1 MKFSR
6 SIVLAVALIF
16 AWATA
21 GFAAHSAEICQKRI
35 ESFNYLVD
43 YSGSMM
49 MNFPS
54 VGKTKMAVAKEVI
67 KRVNDMVPELGYQG
81 GLYTF
86 APYGAVVNQGPWVRS
101 TLAAGVDS
109 LKDNLETFARF
120 TPMGDGIQ
128 AHNGIISQMTPR
140 AAVIL
145 VSDGESN
152 RGISPIDEVKTIYAA
167 NPNVCFHVISV
178 ASSPEGQATLDAIA
192 ALNACSVSVKAIDL
206 LKSDAAVDK
215 FVGDVFC
222 QERVAVVEDVVVLRG
237 VNFAFDKYDL
247 TPEAQ
252 GILNEAARIIM
263 EHPNMKVQL
272 LGWTDSIGTDA
283 YNLKLSQR
291 RADAV
296 KNYLVAQGVPASRMI
311 AIGKGKSFRYDNNTE
326 EGRYMNRR
334 TEQQSTKARRTL
346 VGPFVLKRT
355 FPQCS

>member
-152 RGISPIDEVKTIYAA
+152 RGISPIDEVKAIYAA

-237 VNFAFDKYDL
+237 V
-247 TPEAQ
+247 
-252 GILNEAARIIM
+252 
-263 EHPNMKVQL
+263 
-272 LGWTDSIGTDA
+272 A

-334 TEQQSTKARRTL
+334 TEL
-346 VGPFVLKRT
+346 VFMD
-355 FPQCS
+355 

>member
-16 AWATA
+16 AWATV

-152 RGISPIDEVKTIYAA
+152 RGISPIDEVKAIYAA

-334 TEQQSTKARRTL
+334 TEI
-346 VGPFVLKRT
+346 VFID
-355 FPQCS
+355 

>member
-6 SIVLAVALIF
+6 SVVLAVALVF

-21 GFAAHSAEICQKRI
+21 GFAAHSVELCQKRI

-49 MNFPS
+49 MSFPS
-54 VGKTKMAVAKEVI
+54 VGKTKIDVAKEVM
-67 KRVNDMVPELGYQG
+67 KRINNVAVPELGYQG

-86 APYGAVVNQGPWVRS
+86 APYGAVVNQARWDRAS
-101 TLAAGVDS
+101 MAAGIDS
-109 LKDNLETFARF
+109 LKNNLETFARF

-145 VSDGESN
+145 LSDGETN
-152 RGISPIDEVKTIYAA
+152 RGIDPVAEVKAIYAA
-167 NPNVCFHVISV
+167 NPNVCFHVISI

-192 ALNACSVSVKAIDL
+192 ALNACTVSVKGIDL

-222 QERVAVVEDVVVLRG
+222 QNKVAVTEDVVVLRG

-247 TPEAQ
+247 SPEAQ
-252 GILNEAARIIM
+252 GILNEAARIIKS
-263 EHPNMKVQL
+263 HPGTTVQL
-272 LGWTDSIGTDA
+272 LGWTDSKGSDA
-283 YNLKLSQR
+283 YNMKLSQR
-291 RADAV
+291 RAESV
-296 KNYLVAQGVPASRMI
+296 KNYLVAQGVPSSRLI

-326 EGRYMNRR
+326 EGAYMNRR
-334 TEQQSTKARRTL
+334 TEL
-346 VGPFVLKRT
+346 VFMN
-355 FPQCS
+355 

>member
-1 MKFSR
+1 MCISDR
-6 SIVLAVALIF
+6 
-16 AWATA
+16 
-21 GFAAHSAEICQKRI
+21 
-35 ESFNYLVD
+35 
-43 YSGSMM
+43 
-49 MNFPS
+49 
-54 VGKTKMAVAKEVI
+54 
-67 KRVNDMVPELGYQG
+67 
-81 GLYTF
+81 YTF

-152 RGISPIDEVKTIYAA
+152 RGISPIDEVKAIYAA

-334 TEQQSTKARRTL
+334 TEL
-346 VGPFVLKRT
+346 VFMD
-355 FPQCS
+355 

>member
-152 RGISPIDEVKTIYAA
+152 RGISPI
-167 NPNVCFHVISV
+167 
-178 ASSPEGQATLDAIA
+178 SPEGQATLDAIA

-334 TEQQSTKARRTL
+334 TEL
-346 VGPFVLKRT
+346 VFMD
-355 FPQCS
+355 

>member
-152 RGISPIDEVKTIYAA
+152 RGISPIDEVKAIYAA
-167 NPNVCFHVISV
+167 NPNVC
-178 ASSPEGQATLDAIA
+178 A

-334 TEQQSTKARRTL
+334 TEL
-346 VGPFVLKRT
+346 VFMD
-355 FPQCS
+355 

>member
-1 MKFSR
+1 M
-6 SIVLAVALIF
+6 
-16 AWATA
+16 
-21 GFAAHSAEICQKRI
+21 
-35 ESFNYLVD
+35 
-43 YSGSMM
+43 
-49 MNFPS
+49 
-54 VGKTKMAVAKEVI
+54 
-67 KRVNDMVPELGYQG
+67 
-81 GLYTF
+81 
-86 APYGAVVNQGPWVRS
+86 
-101 TLAAGVDS
+101 
-109 LKDNLETFARF
+109 
-120 TPMGDGIQ
+120 
-128 AHNGIISQMTPR
+128 
-140 AAVIL
+140 
-145 VSDGESN
+145 SDGESN
-152 RGISPIDEVKTIYAA
+152 RGISAIDEVKAIYAA

-247 TPEAQ
+247 TSEAQ

-263 EHPNMKVQL
+263 EHPDMKVQL

-296 KNYLVAQGVPASRMI
+296 KNYLVTQGVPASRMI

-326 EGRYMNRR
+326 EGRYMNQPHR
-334 TEQQSTKARRTL
+334 TGRSWTSTQNNQQRPGGVPSGLLCSRGSFPNAVNQEIRT
-346 VGPFVLKRT
+346 VRSGSFVLPDLRPT
-355 FPQCS
+355 GSGR

>member
-1 MKFSR
+1 M
-6 SIVLAVALIF
+6 L
-16 AWATA
+16 
-21 GFAAHSAEICQKRI
+21 
-35 ESFNYLVD
+35 
-43 YSGSMM
+43 
-49 MNFPS
+49 
-54 VGKTKMAVAKEVI
+54 
-67 KRVNDMVPELGYQG
+67 
-81 GLYTF
+81 
-86 APYGAVVNQGPWVRS
+86 
-101 TLAAGVDS
+101 
-109 LKDNLETFARF
+109 
-120 TPMGDGIQ
+120 
-128 AHNGIISQMTPR
+128 
-140 AAVIL
+140 
-145 VSDGESN
+145 
-152 RGISPIDEVKTIYAA
+152 
-167 NPNVCFHVISV
+167 SV

-296 KNYLVAQGVPASRMI
+296 KNYLVTQGVPASRMI

-334 TEQQSTKARRTL
+334 TEL
-346 VGPFVLKRT
+346 VFMD
-355 FPQCS
+355 

>member
-152 RGISPIDEVKTIYAA
+152 RGISPIDEVK
-167 NPNVCFHVISV
+167 
-178 ASSPEGQATLDAIA
+178 
-192 ALNACSVSVKAIDL
+192 AIDL

-334 TEQQSTKARRTL
+334 TEL
-346 VGPFVLKRT
+346 VFMD
-355 FPQCS
+355 

>member
-6 SIVLAVALIF
+6 SIVLAVALVF

-21 GFAAHSAEICQKRI
+21 GFAAHSVELCDKRI

-49 MNFPS
+49 MNYPDL
-54 VGKTKMAVAKEVI
+54 GKTKMAVAKEVM
-67 KRVNDMVPELGYQG
+67 KRINDVAVPELGYQG

-145 VSDGESN
+145 VTDGETN
-152 RGISPIDEVKTIYAA
+152 RGISPIDEVKAIYAS
-167 NPNVCFHVISV
+167 NPNVCFHIISV

-192 ALNACSVSVKAIDL
+192 ALNACTVSVKAIDL

-263 EHPNMKVQL
+263 EHPDMKVQL
-272 LGWTDSIGTDA
+272 LGWTDSIGSDA

-334 TEQQSTKARRTL
+334 TEL
-346 VGPFVLKRT
+346 VFID
-355 FPQCS
+355 

>member
-21 GFAAHSAEICQKRI
+21 GFAAHSVEICQKRI

-67 KRVNDMVPELGYQG
+67 KRVNAVVPDLGYQG

-86 APYGAVVNQGPWVRS
+86 APYGAVVNQGPWVPS

-152 RGISPIDEVKTIYAA
+152 RGISAIDEVKAIYA
-167 NPNVCFHVISV
+167 P
-178 ASSPEGQATLDAIA
+178 
-192 ALNACSVSVKAIDL
+192 
-206 LKSDAAVDK
+206 
-215 FVGDVFC
+215 
-222 QERVAVVEDVVVLRG
+222 
-237 VNFAFDKYDL
+237 
-247 TPEAQ
+247 
-252 GILNEAARIIM
+252 
-263 EHPNMKVQL
+263 
-272 LGWTDSIGTDA
+272 
-283 YNLKLSQR
+283 
-291 RADAV
+291 
-296 KNYLVAQGVPASRMI
+296 
-311 AIGKGKSFRYDNNTE
+311 
-326 EGRYMNRR
+326 
-334 TEQQSTKARRTL
+334 KARPLWTPSRPST
-346 VGPFVLKRT
+346 PAPSPSRPSTFSRATPPSTSSWAMCSARNAWPSLKT
-355 FPQCS
+355 SSSSAASISPSTSMT

>member
-21 GFAAHSAEICQKRI
+21 GFAAHSVEICQKRI

-67 KRVNDMVPELGYQG
+67 KRVNAVVPDLGYQG

-86 APYGAVVNQGPWVRS
+86 APYGAVVNQGPWVPS

-152 RGISPIDEVKTIYAA
+152 RGISAIDEVKAIYAA

-222 QERVAVVEDVVVLRG
+222 QERVAVVEDVV
-237 VNFAFDKYDL
+237 DKYDL
-247 TPEAQ
+247 TSEAQ

-263 EHPNMKVQL
+263 EHPDMKVQL

-296 KNYLVAQGVPASRMI
+296 KNYLVTQGVPASRMI

-334 TEQQSTKARRTL
+334 TEL
-346 VGPFVLKRT
+346 VFMD
-355 FPQCS
+355 

>member
-128 AHNGIISQMTPR
+128 AHNGIIS
-140 AAVIL
+140 
-145 VSDGESN
+145 
-152 RGISPIDEVKTIYAA
+152 
-167 NPNVCFHVISV
+167 
-178 ASSPEGQATLDAIA
+178 
-192 ALNACSVSVKAIDL
+192 
-206 LKSDAAVDK
+206 VD
-215 FVGDVFC
+215 
-222 QERVAVVEDVVVLRG
+222 
-237 VNFAFDKYDL
+237 
-247 TPEAQ
+247 
-252 GILNEAARIIM
+252 
-263 EHPNMKVQL
+263 
-272 LGWTDSIGTDA
+272 
-283 YNLKLSQR
+283 
-291 RADAV
+291 
-296 KNYLVAQGVPASRMI
+296 
-311 AIGKGKSFRYDNNTE
+311 
-326 EGRYMNRR
+326 NRR
-334 TEQQSTKARRTL
+334 GLIFSLVKMSSFNSFDHRLIFLFCRTSACNMLNHTDFAR
-346 VGPFVLKRT
+346 
-355 FPQCS
+355 